1 MGLRRFTTLVRRLV
15 WPRRTARRRLVILYG
30 GLFLLSGI
38 LLLGITGVLTV
49 RSSQEVAR
57 APAQSQQSQQGQLQA
72 RIQQLE
78 LQLASQASRQH
89 ADVEHELLVGSAIGL
104 GVMVVM
110 SVLLGMLAAGRVL
123 RPLREMTETTRR
135 ISADNLH
142 ERLSMPGPHD
152 ELKDLADTI
161 DGLLERLEGA
171 FAAQRRFVANASHEL
186 RTPLATMRASLDV
199 AVAKPDPVPPQTLAL
214 AGRLRTELDQV
225 DRLLEGLLTLA
236 RAQHG
241 TQPLALP
248 DATTLALDDVV
259 AAALAARADAIA
271 ARNLTVRHVTG
282 PQAAWVTGSQPLLR
296 RMVDNII
303 DNAIKHN
310 QDGGWIQLTTQ
321 SEASA
326 HPATITST
334 PTPFGGP
341 AAWLVVE
348 TGGQV
353 FDQRQVDKL
362 GQPFRRLA
370 ADRTGSDV
378 GAGLGLSIVAAIA
391 SAHGGTLTLQA
402 REQGGL
408 RVIVALPVAAP
419 VRAGAP
425 A

>member
-1 MGLRRFTTLVRRLV
+1 MGLRRSAALARRLV
-15 WPRRTARRRLVILYG
+15 WPRRTARRRLVVLYG

-38 LLLGITGVLTV
+38 LLLAITGSLAV
-49 RSSQEVAR
+49 RSSTR
-57 APAQSQQSQQGQLQA
+57 AVSPAPVYAKPGAAPPQQAPLQA
-72 RIQQLE
+72 RIQQLQ
-78 LQLASQASRQH
+78 LQLASQASQQQSDVQH
-89 ADVEHELLVGSAIGL
+89 QLLVGGAVGL
-104 GVMVVM
+104 GVMAVV
-110 SVLLGMLAAGRVL
+110 SVLLGLLAAGRVL

-142 ERLSMPGPHD
+142 ERLAMPGPSD

-199 AVAKPDPVPPQTLAL
+199 AAAKPDPVPPQTLVL
-214 AGRLRTELDQV
+214 ADRLRTELDQV
-225 DRLLEGLLTLA
+225 DRLLDSFLTLA
-236 RAQHG
+236 QAQHG
-241 TQPLALP
+241 ARVGTLP
-248 DATTLALDDVV
+248 GAVTLALDDVV
-259 AAALAARADAIA
+259 AATLAARTQAIA
-271 ARNLTVRHVTG
+271 ALHLTVQHVTG

-296 RMVDNII
+296 RMMDNII

-310 QDGGWIQLTTQ
+310 QDAGWIQVTTH
-321 SEASA
+321 SDEASA
-326 HPATITST
+326 H
-334 PTPFGGP
+334 
-341 AAWLVVE
+341 VVVD

-353 FDQRQVDKL
+353 FDQRQVDEL